1 MSGREYIDE
10 GFVDISDIDWQNLM
24 PEAKKAFWRE
34 RKMEYLA
41 SSHDKIAT
49 FLKSRGLEFQQYWTK
64 GWAGE
69 KEMVIKNA
77 ELMLYRQ
84 TEARISDV
92 MQHAFSVEQYA
103 AHVLTT
109 KLQLE
114 GKNMKVKDLIDIIHV
129 MRLIQGKPN
138 SIAPATP
145 SHDDDIDGEVMSM
158 DD

>member
-1 MSGREYIDE
+1 MTREFRDE
-10 GFVDISDIDWQNLM
+10 GFEDISDIDWRELM
-24 PEAKKAFWRE
+24 PEAKKAFWKE
-34 RKMEYLA
+34 RKAEYLV
-41 SSHDKIAT
+41 SEHDKIAT
-49 FLKSRGLEFQQYWTK
+49 FLKSRGLEFQQHWTK
-64 GWAGE
+64 GWAQD
-69 KEMVIKNA
+69 KEMVMRNA

-109 KLQLE
+109 KLQNE
-114 GKNMKVKDLIDIIHV
+114 GLTLKVKDLIDIIHV

-138 SIAPATP
+138 TIAPAQGSAP
-145 SHDDDIDGEVMSM
+145 EDDDIVYNM